1 MRIAFV
7 MDDLSVHSNGTSV
20 TAARYALD
28 WASRCRLIQRFLSQ
42 CLQVGGNKAAW
53 AAAPTQSPRMAH
65 RPSRLPPCYRR
76 RCRRGPFRSC
86 EKGTVMATISNP
98 FVMEVPRKLTDEE
111 LVNAIRQ
118 DIIGELEAIH
128 EYDAHVQATDNED
141 AKKVLSDIRDEE
153 REHMGEL
160 LELLERLAPDEKALH
175 DEGRGE
181 VREMLRK
188 IIRKEAGDGSG
199 LIYGMGHA
207 VYTKSDP
214 RAVILKKFAKKLA
227 DQKGMLEE
235 FELFEAVERLTPEV
249 FADVKGD
256 KKVMSANVDMYSGLV
271 YKMMDIP
278 TALYTPLFAVARMVG
293 WCAHRIEEVY
303 NSAGRIMRPAYKAV
317 APSQPFIQL
326 NQRG

>member
-1 MRIAFV
+1 MGIAFV

-141 AKKVLSDIRDEE
+141 AKKM
-153 REHMGEL
+153 HMGEL

-181 VREMLRK
+181 VREML
-188 IIRKEAGDGSG
+188 
-199 LIYGMGHA
+199 
-207 VYTKSDP
+207 
-214 RAVILKKFAKKLA
+214 
-227 DQKGMLEE
+227 
-235 FELFEAVERLTPEV
+235 
-249 FADVKGD
+249 D
-256 KKVMSANVDMYSGLV
+256 K
-271 YKMMDIP
+271 
-278 TALYTPLFAVARMVG
+278 
-293 WCAHRIEEVY
+293 
-303 NSAGRIMRPAYKAV
+303 
-317 APSQPFIQL
+317 
-326 NQRG
+326 

>member
-20 TAARYALD
+20 TAARYAEALRRAGHEVRLVGFGAHGPEAFPVAEHFIPVVSTVSDGDGFHFARSDDGVFERAFSGVDIVHLFLPFMLERYALD

-53 AAAPTQSPRMAH
+53 AAVPTQSPRMAH
-65 RPSRLPPCYRR
+65 RPSRLPSRYRR

-181 VREMLRK
+181 VREML
-188 IIRKEAGDGSG
+188 
-199 LIYGMGHA
+199 
-207 VYTKSDP
+207 
-214 RAVILKKFAKKLA
+214 
-227 DQKGMLEE
+227 
-235 FELFEAVERLTPEV
+235 
-249 FADVKGD
+249 D
-256 KKVMSANVDMYSGLV
+256 K
-271 YKMMDIP
+271 
-278 TALYTPLFAVARMVG
+278 
-293 WCAHRIEEVY
+293 
-303 NSAGRIMRPAYKAV
+303 
-317 APSQPFIQL
+317 
-326 NQRG
+326 